1 MERWLLT
8 KLREANIFAR
18 GLQELRIDHWQLV
31 PGATT
36 AKLEEHEDALELLME
51 GIRLTVG
58 PELWEW
64 YSRHGLEALEARVQR
79 ARVIK
84 ERGQSEARARH
95 RRDTALMA
103 QARQEAESQAAQL
116 QRERE
121 REVEAETQAELAR
134 ARAQQPDGLAR
145 EPSARRSS
153 APATQSG
160 TIPAT
165 MPTETAME
173 LYEQNLQRL
182 VRHFPQL
189 SIPPRTTPHPG
200 QIAWAAQAGGPA
212 AVAEHMRLT
221 WSEHARRHG
230 MLIRIDALCDGDFR
244 ILQNLPL
251 DCLAQVDRI
260 LQVAPVRATITT
272 EDAVRIFEDNL
283 ARLRQELPEIYI
295 APRRELDPAQI
306 AWEAEPADL
315 VNELLLTHRESAAH
329 ADLICTLCDWN
340 IWLLDSLPL
349 AYLRQLEE
357 TLEPF
362 QRW

>member
-1 MERWLLT
+1 MEHWLLT
-8 KLREANIFAR
+8 KLREANVFAR

-36 AKLEEHEDALELLME
+36 AKLEEHEDALELFME

-64 YSRHGLEALEARVQR
+64 YSRNGLEALEARVER
-79 ARVIK
+79 ARVIR
-84 ERGQSEARARH
+84 ERGRSEARVRH
-95 RRDTALMA
+95 RRDAALMA
-103 QARQEAESQAAQL
+103 RARREAECQAAQL

-121 REVEAETQAELAR
+121 VEAGVQAELAR
-134 ARAQQPDGLAR
+134 AHAQQPDGLALAR

-153 APATQSG
+153 APATQSV
-160 TIPAT
+160 TIPET
-165 MPTETAME
+165 IPTETAVE
-173 LYEQNLQRL
+173 LYEQNLERL

-189 SIPPRTTPHPG
+189 SIPPRIAPHPG
-200 QIAWAAQAGGPA
+200 QTAWAAQAGGPA

-221 WSEHARRHG
+221 WSEYARGHG

-244 ILQNLPL
+244 ILQSLPL

-295 APRRELDPAQI
+295 APWRELDPAQI
-306 AWEAEPADL
+306 AWEADPADL

-357 TLEPF
+357 TLEHF